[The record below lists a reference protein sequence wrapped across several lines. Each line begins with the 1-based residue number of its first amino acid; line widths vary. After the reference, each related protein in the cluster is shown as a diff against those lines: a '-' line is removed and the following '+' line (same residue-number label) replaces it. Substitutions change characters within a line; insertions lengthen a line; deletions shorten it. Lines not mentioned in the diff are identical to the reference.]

1 MPRVLLLFSTNISFM
16 RFVLSL
22 RVKFANEVE
31 QALSIR
37 KLEHV
42 WTYLQTLYMFTLLPL
57 CSSWVENEYLW
68 GHCKCILG
76 VAEWLQT
83 LLHAYIFS
91 VTKTDVPLKP
101 ISFFIISENKP

>member
-1 MPRVLLLFSTNISFM
+1 MMPRVLLLFSTNISFM

-42 WTYLQTLYMFTLLPL
+42 
-57 CSSWVENEYLW
+57 
-68 GHCKCILG
+68 
-76 VAEWLQT
+76 
-83 LLHAYIFS
+83 
-91 VTKTDVPLKP
+91 
-101 ISFFIISENKP
+101 

>member
-1 MPRVLLLFSTNISFM
+1 MKFIVDIKNLINQGAHMMPRVLFLFSTNISFM

-42 WTYLQTLYMFTLLPL
+42 
-57 CSSWVENEYLW
+57 
-68 GHCKCILG
+68 
-76 VAEWLQT
+76 
-83 LLHAYIFS
+83 
-91 VTKTDVPLKP
+91 
-101 ISFFIISENKP
+101 